1 MQVAFLATLFDR
13 PGPWASVYLDTT
25 GFDESARER
34 RELQAREVC
43 RELRAQGCDPATERA
58 VHDALTDWPRPPG
71 EAGRAVFAAH
81 GEVVLDPP
89 LTRRPVAPADVTWA
103 ALPRLSPLLDLAAQ
117 EPVCL
122 VAYIDRTG
130 AELELRSPLGGRPA
144 GHVEGRDWPIHR
156 TGSADWSERHF
167 QLSVDNTWEEN
178 AERIAEALA
187 ECEEETGADLIVLT
201 GDVRERHSVHERLP
215 AEVRPLAVESE
226 HGSRARGAGKS
237 VRLLDEDVEAARQ
250 EHLRRLAEEEL
261 DRFRSARSTA
271 GAGQAAAEGVPA
283 LVEAAREHR
292 IAELLIRPEGPDA
305 HRQVWVGAEPDQIAV
320 RRSDTHY
327 LGEREPLP
335 ARADDALLRSAIMT
349 GAEVLRVR
357 PEIDD
362 DVPVGGLGALLR
374 WPYAEK
380 EREREAAPA

>member
-1 MQVAFLATLFDR
+1 MQLAFLTPLFDR
-13 PGPWASVYLDTT
+13 PGPWASVYLDTSRI
-25 GFDESARER
+25 DESTRER
-34 RELQAREVC
+34 RELQARDAC
-43 RELRAQGCDPATERA
+43 RALAAQGCDAATERA
-58 VHDALTDWPRPPG
+58 VHEALTSGPRPPG

-89 LTRRPVAPADVTWA
+89 LTRRPLAPADVTWA
-103 ALPRLSPLLDLAAQ
+103 ALPRLTPLLDLAAQ

-130 AELELRSPLGGRPA
+130 ADLELRSPLGGRPA

-167 QLSVDNTWEEN
+167 QLSVENTWDEN
-178 AERIAEALA
+178 AARIAEAVA
-187 ECEEETGADLIVLT
+187 ECEEETGADLIVLA

-215 AEVRPLAVESE
+215 AEFRPLAVESE
-226 HGSRARGAGKS
+226 HGSRAPGAGKS

-250 EHLRRLAEEEL
+250 EHLRRQAQEEL
-261 DRFRSARSTA
+261 DRFRAARSSGG
-271 GAGQAAAEGVPA
+271 GAPGAAEGVPA

-292 IAELLIRPEGPDA
+292 IAELLIRPEGPDT
-305 HRQVWVGAEPDQIAV
+305 HREVWVGAEPDQIAV

-327 LGEREPLP
+327 LGELDPLP
-335 ARADDALLRSAIMT
+335 ARADDALLRSAVMT

-357 PEIDD
+357 PEVED